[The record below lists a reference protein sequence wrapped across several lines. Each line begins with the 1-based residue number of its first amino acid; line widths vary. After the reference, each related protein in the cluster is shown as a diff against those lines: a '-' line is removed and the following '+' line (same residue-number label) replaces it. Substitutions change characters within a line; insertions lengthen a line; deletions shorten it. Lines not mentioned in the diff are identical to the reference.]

1 VPCGLADWRIARAK
15 QTIAWAENDRAD
27 LGGWRKGDV
36 QLDLSGLETMQ
47 TLEFHISQFTPKT
60 VMTARAMLEM
70 AIEILA
76 YHNINP
82 DHQFASGPVLEI
94 VRGCLHG
101 FEKLSGTTPLRV
113 KKPKKSKPSVKKD

>member
-1 VPCGLADWRIARAK
+1 
-15 QTIAWAENDRAD
+15 
-27 LGGWRKGDV
+27 
-36 QLDLSGLETMQ
+36 MQ

-76 YHNINP
+76 YQNINP

-113 KKPKKSKPSVKKD
+113 KSQRNLSRPQRRIEPIRPPAHPGGFFYDGGAGLRSARVTPD

>member
-1 VPCGLADWRIARAK
+1 VDAMSISNTLRCALRSCRLAHSAGEAD
-15 QTIAWAENDRAD
+15 IAWAENDRAD

-76 YHNINP
+76 YQNINP

-101 FEKLSGTTPLRV
+101 LKN
-113 KKPKKSKPSVKKD
+113 